1 MTQADPAARIGQVLD
16 RYKLE
21 GVIGA
26 GGFGT
31 VYRARHTVMNR
42 VVALKLL
49 HGRPDEEQGQRFV
62 REAQATA
69 AIQHPSIVEVFDFGT
84 TPDGEMFLAM
94 ELLDGEELEQRRL
107 RAPLP
112 PQEALQIMCDVLAA
126 LAHAHAAGVVHRDL
140 KPANIFLTAEGVKL
154 LDFGISMVRDEGNE
168 RMTRTGHVMGTPL
181 YMAPESFA
189 GVREVDERVDVYA
202 VAAMLYELLSG
213 RSVYAADSYEQL
225 VVKVATERATP
236 MAQVAPGAPAELA
249 AAIDVGLASRPED
262 RWASAELFRA
272 ALLPFTTAAGISSAP
287 HPAAQSVTASAASA
301 SAAKPAL
308 RPALIGGAAVALLCA
323 CFGAV
328 ALMDA
333 GSAAPEEARAE
344 RAEVASRGATLGP
357 AGSQAVGTCTEPL
370 ALVLGVPFAASTST
384 GASTLTPSCGDE
396 GAPEQ
401 VHRLEVHTRMQ
412 VSVRVEARFDSV
424 LSLSSGCG
432 AGHRELACNDDYD
445 SDTTRSQIS
454 ELLDPGTY
462 FLAVDGF
469 GGEAGSY
476 TIVANGI
483 EPSQGD
489 QCGVHAPVLTLGVD
503 VHGSTE
509 GRPNVF
515 ESSCV
520 SEPSGPDMAYRL
532 DIREA
537 SRVRLRQNAAEDGAL
552 HLRRDCARLDSEIA
566 CNDDYDDPSRSVITA
581 HLDAGTFWVISDGFD
596 ETDGGHYTIQ
606 SEVFPDSSRGVLDGC
621 ASPQRMTS
629 SSALTD
635 TFRSA
640 NQMQG
645 SCGGA
650 GGPEQ
655 VFSFELPE
663 PARVRVEVLQSEFRG
678 VYYIRSRCQD
688 STSELLCEGFA
699 DGAGADETQ
708 GALSEHELPAGSY
721 FLIVDGTT
729 AGEFGAANV
738 HLIRTT
744 P

>member
-1 MTQADPAARIGQVLD
+1 MNPVDPAARIGEVLD
-16 RYKLE
+16 RYELE

-31 VYRARHTVMNR
+31 VYRARHTVMKR

-49 HGRPDEEQGQRFV
+49 HGRPDEEQRQRFI
-62 REAQATA
+62 REAKATA
-69 AIQHPSIVEVFDFGT
+69 AIQHPSIVQVFDFGT
-84 TPDGEMFLAM
+84 TSDGEMFLAM
-94 ELLDGEELEQRRL
+94 ELLEGEELEQRRL
-107 RAPLP
+107 RTPLP
-112 PQEALQIMCDVLAA
+112 PHEALQIMCDVLEA

-154 LDFGISMVRDEGNE
+154 LDFGISMVRDEGHE
-168 RMTRTGHVMGTPL
+168 RMTRTGLVMGTPL

-236 MAQVAPGAPAELA
+236 MAQVAPGAPAALS
-249 AAIDVGLASRPED
+249 AAIDRGLASRPDE
-262 RWASAELFRA
+262 RWGSAEAFRA
-272 ALLPFTTAAGISSAP
+272 ALLPFTSAGGPSSAP
-287 HPAAQSVTASAASA
+287 SPGADSVTASPAQVSA
-301 SAAKPAL
+301 SRTKPAL
-308 RPALIGGAAVALLCA
+308 RPAVIGGAAIALLCA
-323 CFGAV
+323 SFGVA
-328 ALMDA
+328 ALMDL
-333 GSAAPEEARAE
+333 GGLEPEAE
-344 RAEVASRGATLGP
+344 QAAEVADRGA
-357 AGSQAVGTCTEPL
+357 AVGHAGGQAAGTCAEPL
-370 ALVLGVPFAASTST
+370 ALALGVPFAANTRS

-412 VSVRVEARFDSV
+412 LNVRVEARFDSV
-424 LSLSSGCG
+424 LSLTSGCG
-432 AGHRELACNDDYD
+432 DGSRELACNDDYD
-445 SDTTRSQIS
+445 SETTRSQIS
-454 ELLDPGTY
+454 ELLEPGTY
-462 FLAVDGF
+462 FLSVDGF
-469 GGEAGSY
+469 GGEGGPY

-489 QCGVHAPVLTLGVD
+489 QCGANAPVLTLGVD

-532 DIREA
+532 DIGEA

-552 HLRRDCARLDSEIA
+552 HLRRDCARQDSEIA
-566 CNDDYDDPSRSVITA
+566 CNDDYDGPSRSVIKA
-581 HLDAGTFWVISDGFD
+581 HLDAGTYWVISDGFD
-596 ETDGGHYTIQ
+596 ETDGGHYTIR
-606 SEVFPDSSRGVLDGC
+606 SEVSPDSSRGVLDGC
-621 ASPQRMTS
+621 ASPQQMTS

-650 GGPEQ
+650 SGPEQ
-655 VFSFELPE
+655 VFAFDLLE

-678 VYYIRSRCQD
+678 VYYIRRRCQD
-688 STSELLCEGFA
+688 STSELFCGGFA
-699 DGAGADETQ
+699 DGDGVDETQ
-708 GALSEHELPAGSY
+708 GSLAEHELPAGAY

-729 AGEFGAANV
+729 VGEFGAANV

-744 P
+744 I